1 MQEYREELER
11 NYQERLQKL
20 RERERDVM
28 EKAALKQKELEGLN
42 YNYRQ
47 KIMKEQEILKMKEQE
62 LVREKEISDERI
74 KLQQQKM
81 DAKERELKRRIDDFE
96 YEKMNTDQR
105 Y

>member
-1 MQEYREELER
+1 
-11 NYQERLQKL
+11 
-20 RERERDVM
+20 
-28 EKAALKQKELEGLN
+28 
-42 YNYRQ
+42 
-47 KIMKEQEILKMKEQE
+47 MKEQE

-105 Y
+105 YQNDIQMNKINLMNEMNEEQDALQKKKK